1 MSEAPHLGARVM
13 TSIIAIVDL
22 ETTTLTPETGQVLEV
37 ACALWSIKHSSLIT
51 AQSWLVA
58 ASSNEA
64 EEINGIPVGL
74 LSMGEPWADVE
85 EEVYH
90 QALGA
95 SCVVAHNA
103 SFDRSWFKPNMQAL
117 PWVCTMDDVKWPKKT
132 GRSLAAL
139 ALGHGVGM
147 VDAHRALPDVLTLVR
162 VFDRVAEMG
171 HDVDAMITRAMRP
184 KVLVRA
190 LVSFAHKDLAKEMGF
205 RWFPEEKE
213 WRKRVFEE
221 ERATFKFE
229 TREVVVEPD
238 PTLYGAEPVEEIT

>member
-1 MSEAPHLGARVM
+1 MSGTILILDTE
-13 TSIIAIVDL
+13 TSSL
-22 ETTTLTPETGQVLEV
+22 LPSTGQVLEV
-37 ACALWSIKHSSLIT
+37 ACALWSIRNASLIT

-64 EEINGIPVGL
+64 EDINGISVDL
-74 LSMGEPWADVE
+74 LSMGQPWVDVE
-85 EEVYH
+85 EEVLR

-95 SCVVAHNA
+95 RCIVAHNA
-103 SFDRSWFKPNMQAL
+103 PFDRLWFKPEMQAL
-117 PWVCTMDDVKWPKKT
+117 SWVDSMDDVEWPKKT

-171 HDVDAMITRAMRP
+171 CDVEAMITRAMRP